1 MRRLAILTDSIR
13 SWFGITCA
21 VMCAFLWAPMSL
33 AQVATNANAEY
44 QTHASR
50 EKAASEMD
58 PPYRASQAQSAA
70 LVDSLDL
77 HAGDTIADVGTGV
90 GHLLPFILKD
100 IGSKGTVFA
109 EDIYPEFIAKT
120 NVRIAADGW
129 RNVHSVLGTERDP
142 KLPKNRLD
150 GAILLDTYHH
160 LDYPVAMMQGLWR
173 ALKSGGRLFVV
184 DYYRYRPNPAAPPDA
199 VLNHIRLDRDEVV
212 KEVEAEG
219 FHLTKQFDHMPFM
232 YVLVFEKIGTP
243 AGTH

>member
-1 MRRLAILTDSIR
+1 
-13 SWFGITCA
+13 
-21 VMCAFLWAPMSL
+21 MSV

-58 PPYRASQAQSAA
+58 PPFRALQAQSGA
-70 LVDSLDL
+70 LVDSLNL
-77 HAGDTIADVGTGV
+77 HAGNAIADVGTGV

-109 EDIYPEFIAKT
+109 EDIYSEFIDKT
-120 NVRIAADGW
+120 NERIATEGW
-129 RNVHSVLGTERDP
+129 HNVHTVLGTERDP

-160 LDYPVAMMQGLWR
+160 LDYPGAMMQGLWR
-173 ALKSGGRLFVV
+173 ALKPGGRLFII

-199 VLNHIRLDRDEVV
+199 VLNHIRLDRDDVV

-219 FHLTKQFDHMPFM
+219 FHLTKQFDHTPFM
-232 YVLVFEKIGTP
+232 YVLVFEKVRKTS
-243 AGTH
+243 ATTR